1 MHLSVFN
8 SQTATCRVPCSICDG
23 VIYVIEVPT
32 GGTTRTGGTVQYSN
46 YAQHHNGTYG
56 NVTVGSAWSSANTS
70 LATVSGLP
78 AGLASGIAI
87 GQTTIKASYDDTG
100 YNGDAPGSMQLSSS
114 SVPSLCRE
122 SESANHGW

>member
-1 MHLSVFN
+1 
-8 SQTATCRVPCSICDG
+8 
-23 VIYVIEVPT
+23 
-32 GGTTRTGGTVQYSN
+32 
-46 YAQHHNGTYG
+46 
-56 NVTVGSAWSSANTS
+56 

-78 AGLASGIAI
+78 AGLSSGIAI

-114 SVPSLCRE
+114 SVPNLCRE